1 MLLNSLRQS
10 SSSSCSTAEQMR
22 LDRED
27 LLRLKKSEVE
37 FEPVRRLIEIRDAVD
52 QDIRELR
59 IDYPNPSK
67 RMQVRI
73 DELVETRNR
82 IQEEIQVISSE
93 GNKDNE

>member
-1 MLLNSLRQS
+1 
-10 SSSSCSTAEQMR
+10 MR